1 MFGNRGI
8 YHEGWTA
15 VTRHKTPW
23 IVVGET
29 TPPLDDDN
37 WELYDT
43 SKDWSQAND
52 LAKEMPEK
60 PGADHGDI
68 TNRNVV
74 SCTFD

>member
-1 MFGNRGI
+1 MFGNQGI

-29 TPPLDDDN
+29 VSPFDDDN

-43 SKDWSQAND
+43 SKD
-52 LAKEMPEK
+52 
-60 PGADHGDI
+60 
-68 TNRNVV
+68 
-74 SCTFD
+74 